1 MRSTFNNRSPQSLAE
16 LYRYIRLPLRGERY
30 ELGRRG
36 IYGQVFS
43 GAEGVVTEVLVP
55 LQNGHAV
62 SYPWTP
68 HRSQMRVKLY
78 DDGSCRWG
86 KSSKQMIVLSNAPI
100 SSCPPVSACYIM
112 ERCESWTTVEHS
124 CLWLSPLTTSA
135 NRRKS
140 AVERER
146 RTW

>member
-1 MRSTFNNRSPQSLAE
+1 MEEAAAAAAVAVPAIRAGEKCYSGTQPITAPCLPLQPSECVTARCPGYEINLSNNRSPQSLAE

-62 SYPWTP
+62 PYP
-68 HRSQMRVKLY
+68 
-78 DDGSCRWG
+78 
-86 KSSKQMIVLSNAPI
+86 
-100 SSCPPVSACYIM
+100 
-112 ERCESWTTVEHS
+112 
-124 CLWLSPLTTSA
+124 
-135 NRRKS
+135 
-140 AVERER
+140 
-146 RTW
+146 